1 MKGQAM
7 RQKDKKDY
15 KDERLLTSHLR
26 DIEEAYAYLFDT
38 YFKTLVDYAIRLIH
52 DEDKAMDMVQTV
64 FVKLYDGH
72 SSLPVQISPR
82 YYLYKAVYHQCL
94 NELRHQRI
102 MAGYMEAGDGEFY
115 QREVLQTPDEEM
127 LLQSKEVSR
136 FIQEA
141 VRTLPDRC
149 REVYLLKFAEGLH
162 NKEVAE
168 RLGISAKTV
177 EAQTTKALSHLRNEL
192 AWLAAI

>member
-1 MKGQAM
+1 M
-7 RQKDKKDY
+7 RQKDKNDY
-15 KDERLLTSHLR
+15 KDDKLLTSHLR
-26 DIEEAYAYLFDT
+26 DGNEKAFEYLFDT
-38 YFKTLVDYAIRLIH
+38 YFEMLVDYAIRLIH
-52 DEDKAMDMVQTV
+52 NEDVAMDMVQTV

-94 NELRHQRI
+94 NELRRQRI

-192 AWLAAI
+192 AWLAV

>member
-1 MKGQAM
+1 MG
-7 RQKDKKDY
+7 QKDKKDY

-26 DIEEAYAYLFDT
+26 DGNEEAFEYLFDT
-38 YFKTLVDYAIRLIH
+38 YFEMLVDYAIRLIH
-52 DEDKAMDMVQTV
+52 DEDVAMDMVQSV
-64 FVKLYDGH
+64 FVKLYDGRANLSTQ
-72 SSLPVQISPR
+72 SSLR

-102 MAGYMEAGDGEFY
+102 VAGYMEAGDCEFY
-115 QREVLQTPDEEM
+115 LKEVLQTPDEEM
-127 LLQSKEVSR
+127 TLQGKELAHY
-136 FIQEA
+136 IEEA
-141 VRTLPDRC
+141 VRTLPQRC

-177 EAQTTKALSHLRNEL
+177 EAQTTKALSHLRSEL
-192 AWLAAI
+192 AWLAV

>member
-1 MKGQAM
+1 M
-7 RQKDKKDY
+7 RQKDKNDY
-15 KDERLLTSHLR
+15 KDDKLLTSHLR
-26 DIEEAYAYLFDT
+26 DGNEKAFEYLFDT
-38 YFKTLVDYAIRLIH
+38 YFEMLVDYAIRLIH
-52 DEDKAMDMVQTV
+52 NEAVAKDMVQTV
-64 FVKLYDGH
+64 FVKLYDGRANLSTQ
-72 SSLPVQISPR
+72 SSLR

-102 MAGYMEAGDGEFY
+102 SADYLEAGDGEFY

-177 EAQTTKALSHLRNEL
+177 EAQTTKALSHLRSEL

>member
-1 MKGQAM
+1 M
-7 RQKDKKDY
+7 RQKDKNDY
-15 KDERLLTSHLR
+15 KDDKLLTSHLR
-26 DIEEAYAYLFDT
+26 DGNEKAFEYLFDT
-38 YFKTLVDYAIRLIH
+38 YFEMLVDYAIRLIH
-52 DEDKAMDMVQTV
+52 NEDVAKDMVQTV
-64 FVKLYDGH
+64 FVKLYDGRANLSTQ
-72 SSLPVQISPR
+72 SSLR
-82 YYLYKAVYHQCL
+82 YCLYKAVYHQCL

-102 MAGYMEAGDGEFY
+102 SADYLEAGDGEFY

-177 EAQTTKALSHLRNEL
+177 EAQTTKALSHLRSEL

>member
-1 MKGQAM
+1 M

-26 DIEEAYAYLFDT
+26 DGIEEAYAYLFDT
-38 YFKTLVDYAIRLIH
+38 YFKALVDYAIRLIH

-94 NELRHQRI
+94 NELRRQRI
-102 MAGYMEAGDGEFY
+102 MAGYMEAGDCEFY
-115 QREVLQTPDEEM
+115 LKEVLQTPDEEM
-127 LLQSKEVSR
+127 TLQGKELAHY
-136 FIQEA
+136 IEEA
-141 VRTLPDRC
+141 VRTLPQRC

-177 EAQTTKALSHLRNEL
+177 EAQTTKALSHLRSEL
-192 AWLAAI
+192 AWLAGA